1 MKKNEFLD
9 LIDFSRLSRNFFLNP
24 PKNKQDITKQDL
36 EYLYIDLNLSLKEIE
51 EILSIKSFTL
61 FNWVRSFEIK
71 KSKEQR
77 TLCRKRTCLEIY
89 GCESSSGAS
98 EIMEKAKQTCL
109 KHFGVDNI
117 FKRVDLIKQGMLNK
131 HGVDNSTKIPG
142 MLERRANS
150 YKAKTGYDHPI
161 HNPEAK
167 QKQQETIQKHYGVD
181 NPMKSSEVREK
192 AKQTCLERY
201 GVDHPSK
208 NPEIST
214 KMKESIK
221 AFLSIEENLNR
232 RTEQI
237 RQTRQERYG
246 DPNFT
251 NRELTKQTKQER
263 YGDPNFN
270 NREKAKQTCLERYDT
285 INVSQDFNIK
295 DKKKATF
302 QEHYGVDCSFQA
314 EEVKEKIKQTCLE
327 RYGTFHYT
335 KSSEYKDKFKDE
347 NFVKKIQEKIYQT
360 KKSHNSFNSSKPE
373 ELIHLL
379 LLEKFPNCK
388 RWYKEDSRYPFE
400 CDFYIPSLD
409 LFIEINF
416 HWTHGFHPYNPQ
428 DPKDLETVKAWEVKA
443 KELNFKGKPKY
454 LYKKALEIWTERDV
468 YKREIAKS
476 NYLNYLEFFNEE
488 EFLAW
493 YNSFNEDF

>member
-1 MKKNEFLD
+1 MKKDKLLD

-89 GCESSSGAS
+89 GCESSSGAP

-117 FKRVDLIKQGMLNK
+117 FKRVDLIKQGMFNK

-142 MLERRANS
+142 ILERRANS
-150 YKAKTGYDHPI
+150 YKAKTGYDHPM

-167 QKQQETIQKHYGVD
+167 QKQKETIQKHYGVD

-246 DPNFT
+246 N
-251 NRELTKQTKQER
+251 
-263 YGDPNFN
+263 PNFN

-285 INVSQDFNIK
+285 INVSQDSNIK

-373 ELIHLL
+373 ESIHLL
-379 LLEKFPNCK
+379 LLEKFPDCE
-388 RWYKEDSRYPFE
+388 RWYKEDPRYPFE

-416 HWTHGFHPYNPQ
+416 HWTHGSHPYNQ
-428 DPKDLETVKAWEVKA
+428 NCLADQEVVASWEAKA
-443 KELNFKGKPKY
+443 KGLNHKGKPKD
-454 LYKKALEIWTERDV
+454 LYKVAIKIWTIKDPL
-468 YKREIAKS
+468 KRETARK
-476 NYLNYLEFFNEE
+476 NNLNYLEFFNEE
-488 EFLAW
+488 DFLDW
-493 YNSFNEDF
+493 FDNFIL